1 MQVRIACLTVVCLVL
16 AVVPATG
23 QVLYEDGPVNGT
35 TDAWTINFGY
45 IVSNTFTLTGS
56 ATVNGFDFYA
66 WEYPGD
72 KALTVDW
79 SVTSDEFGGTT
90 YGSGTANLSD
100 QFLSENQYGF
110 NVDKLT
116 ASNLNLN
123 LGAGTYWLNLQNAV
137 TELGEPVFWDENS
150 GAGCHSQGCP
160 SEPSENDV
168 GTIPPES
175 FDVTGTYGTGATPEP
190 GSILLLG
197 SGILA
202 LGGWVGRKL
211 F

>member
-1 MQVRIACLTVVCLVL
+1 MHVRATWLIMLCLAL
-16 AVVPATG
+16 AAVPATG

-56 ATVNGFDFYA
+56 ATVGGFDIYT

-79 SVTSDEFGGTT
+79 SVTSGEFGGTT
-90 YGSGTANLSD
+90 YGSGTASLSD

-110 NVDKLT
+110 NIDKLT

-137 TELGEPVFWDENS
+137 TEMGNPLYWDENS

-160 SEPSENDV
+160 SEVSENDV

-175 FDVTGTYGTGATPEP
+175 FDVTGTYGTGATPES
-190 GSILLLG
+190 GSILLFG

>member
-1 MQVRIACLTVVCLVL
+1 MHVRATWLIMLCLAL
-16 AVVPATG
+16 AAVPATG

-56 ATVNGFDFYA
+56 ATVGGFDIYT

-79 SVTSDEFGGTT
+79 SVTSGEFGGTT
-90 YGSGTANLSD
+90 YGSGTASLSD

-110 NVDKLT
+110 NIDKLT

-123 LGAGTYWLNLQNAV
+123 LGAGTYWLNLQNASV
-137 TELGEPVFWDENS
+137 PSGDPVYWDENS
-150 GAGCHSQGCP
+150 GPSQASQSAVGSIP
-160 SEPSENDV
+160 SEAFDILGECISGN
-168 GTIPPES
+168 GRNCGPP
-175 FDVTGTYGTGATPEP
+175 TPEP
-190 GSILLLG
+190 GSIILFG
-197 SGILA
+197 SGV
-202 LGGWVGRKL
+202 LGVVGVLRRKML
-211 F
+211 